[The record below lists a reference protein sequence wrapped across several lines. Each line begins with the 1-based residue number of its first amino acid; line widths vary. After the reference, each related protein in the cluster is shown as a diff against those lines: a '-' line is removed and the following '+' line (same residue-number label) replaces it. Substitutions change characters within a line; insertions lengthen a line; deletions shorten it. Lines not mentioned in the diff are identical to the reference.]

1 MQELRT
7 LNNTQLIDL
16 LAQYTSDYTKMI
28 SENMMGDDY
37 EKCKLTI
44 KAIQTEIDVRKTNGG
59 NVSAESNMTTPPD
72 FS

>member
-7 LNNTQLIDL
+7 LDNTQLIDL
-16 LAQYTSDYTKMI
+16 LARYTSDYTKMI
-28 SENMMGDDY
+28 SENLMGDDY

-59 NVSAESNMTTPPD
+59 NVSSESSMTTPPD

>member
-7 LNNTQLIDL
+7 LDNTQLIDL
-16 LAQYTSDYTKMI
+16 LARYTSDYTKMI
-28 SENMMGDDY
+28 SENLMGDDY

-44 KAIQTEIDVRKTNGG
+44 KAIQTEIEVRKTNGG
-59 NVSAESNMTTPPD
+59 NVSAESSITTPPD

>member
-7 LNNTQLIDL
+7 LDNTQLIDL
-16 LAQYTSDYTKMI
+16 LARYTSDYTKMI

-44 KAIQTEIDVRKTNGG
+44 KAIQTEIEVRKTNGG
-59 NVSAESNMTTPPD
+59 NVSAESSITTPPD

>member
-7 LNNTQLIDL
+7 LDNTQLIDL
-16 LAQYTSDYTKMI
+16 LARYTSDYTKMI
-28 SENMMGDDY
+28 SENLMGDDY

-59 NVSAESNMTTPPD
+59 NVSAESSMTTPPD

>member
-7 LNNTQLIDL
+7 LDNTQLIDL
-16 LAQYTSDYTKMI
+16 LARYTSDYTKMI

-59 NVSAESNMTTPPD
+59 NVSAESSMTTPPD

>member
-1 MQELRT
+1 MQELNS
-7 LNNTQLIDL
+7 LDHSQLIDL
-16 LAQYTSDYTKMI
+16 LAKYTSDYTKMI
-28 SENMMGDDY
+28 SKNMMGEEY

-59 NVSAESNMTTPPD
+59 NVSAESSITTPPD

>member
-7 LNNTQLIDL
+7 LESTQLIDL

-37 EKCKLTI
+37 EKCKLII

-59 NVSAESNMTTPPD
+59 NVSAESSMTTPPD

>member
-7 LNNTQLIDL
+7 LESTQLIDL

-59 NVSAESNMTTPPD
+59 NVSVQSNMTTPPD

>member
-7 LNNTQLIDL
+7 LDNTQLIDL
-16 LAQYTSDYTKMI
+16 LARYTSDYTKMI
-28 SENMMGDDY
+28 SGNMMGDDY

-59 NVSAESNMTTPPD
+59 NVSAESSITTPPD

>member
-7 LNNTQLIDL
+7 LDNTQLIDL

-59 NVSAESNMTTPPD
+59 NISAESSMTTPPD

>member
-1 MQELRT
+1 
-7 LNNTQLIDL
+7 
-16 LAQYTSDYTKMI
+16 MI
-28 SENMMGDDY
+28 SGNMMGDDY

-44 KAIQTEIDVRKTNGG
+44 KAIQTEIDIRKTNGG

>member
-7 LNNTQLIDL
+7 LDNTQLIDL
-16 LAQYTSDYTKMI
+16 LARYTSDYTKMI

-37 EKCKLTI
+37 EKCKLKI

-59 NVSAESNMTTPPD
+59 NVSAQSNMTTPPD

>member
-16 LAQYTSDYTKMI
+16 LARYTSDYTKMI
-28 SENMMGDDY
+28 SENLMGDDY

-44 KAIQTEIDVRKTNGG
+44 KAIQTEIEVRKTNGG
-59 NVSAESNMTTPPD
+59 NVSVESSMTTPPD

>member
-7 LNNTQLIDL
+7 LDNTQLIDL

-37 EKCKLTI
+37 EKCKLII
-44 KAIQTEIDVRKTNGG
+44 KAIQTEIDVRKTNGS
-59 NVSAESNMTTPPD
+59 NVSAKSNMTTPPD

>member
-7 LNNTQLIDL
+7 LDNTQLIDL
-16 LAQYTSDYTKMI
+16 LARYTSEYTKMI
-28 SENMMGDDY
+28 SENLMGDDY

-44 KAIQTEIDVRKTNGG
+44 KAIQTEIEVRKTNGG
-59 NVSAESNMTTPPD
+59 NVSAESSITTPPD

>member
-7 LNNTQLIDL
+7 LDNTQLIDL

-59 NVSAESNMTTPPD
+59 NVSAQSNMTTPPD

>member
-7 LNNTQLIDL
+7 LDNTQLIDL
-16 LAQYTSDYTKMI
+16 LARYTSDYTKMI

-59 NVSAESNMTTPPD
+59 NVSAQSNMTTPPD

>member
-7 LNNTQLIDL
+7 LESTQLIDL

-37 EKCKLTI
+37 EKCKLII

>member
-1 MQELRT
+1 MQELHSLDNR
-7 LNNTQLIDL
+7 QLIDL
-16 LAQYTSDYTKMI
+16 LAQYTSDYTKMF

-59 NVSAESNMTTPPD
+59 NVSAESSMTTPPD

>member
-7 LNNTQLIDL
+7 LDNTQLIDL
-16 LAQYTSDYTKMI
+16 LARYTSDYTKMI
-28 SENMMGDDY
+28 SENLMGDDY

>member
-7 LNNTQLIDL
+7 LDNTQLIDL

-59 NVSAESNMTTPPD
+59 NGSAESNMTTPPD

>member
-7 LNNTQLIDL
+7 LDNTQLIDL
-16 LAQYTSDYTKMI
+16 LAQRTSEYTKMI
-28 SENMMGDDY
+28 AENMMGDDY
-37 EKCKLTI
+37 EKCKLAI

-59 NVSAESNMTTPPD
+59 NVSGEKSMTAPPD

>member
-7 LNNTQLIDL
+7 LDNTQLIDL

-59 NVSAESNMTTPPD
+59 NVSVQSNMTTPPD

>member
-7 LNNTQLIDL
+7 LDNTRLIDL
-16 LAQYTSDYTKMI
+16 LARYTSDYTKMI
-28 SENMMGDDY
+28 SENLMGDDY

-44 KAIQTEIDVRKTNGG
+44 KAIQTEIEVRKTNGG
-59 NVSAESNMTTPPD
+59 NVSAESSITTPPD

>member
-7 LNNTQLIDL
+7 LDNTQLIDL
-16 LAQYTSDYTKMI
+16 LARYTSDYTKMI
-28 SENMMGDDY
+28 SENLMGDDY

-59 NVSAESNMTTPPD
+59 NISAEKNITTPPD

>member
-1 MQELRT
+1 MQELRS
-7 LNNTQLIDL
+7 LDNTQLIDL

-59 NVSAESNMTTPPD
+59 NVSAQSNMTTPPD